1 MAEQNAGETLTKP
14 RIAVI
19 TGGARGLGYAIG
31 RRLAAN
37 GDIVVLWDVDREA
50 VNKAAETLPGGSA
63 SVVDVTSQE
72 SIDGAVK
79 QIVQEFG
86 RIDVLINSAGITGPN
101 QLLTEYSF
109 EEWRRVMA
117 INLDGVFLC
126 CRAVVP
132 VMLKGENGRIVNLA
146 SIAGKEG
153 NPNASCYSASKAGVI
168 ALTKSLGKELA
179 QTSIRVN
186 CVAPAAIETELLRQ
200 MTPEFTQ
207 FVISKIP
214 MGRLG
219 QPDEVAAMVEWLAS
233 QACSFSTGA
242 VFDISGGRATY

>member
-1 MAEQNAGETLTKP
+1 MAEQNAGEPLTKP
-14 RIAVI
+14 RIAII

-50 VNKAAETLPGGSA
+50 VNKAAETLPGGCA

-79 QIVQEFG
+79 QIFQEFG

-101 QLLTEYSF
+101 QLLTEYSL

-146 SIAGKEG
+146 SIAGKE
-153 NPNASCYSASKAGVI
+153 
-168 ALTKSLGKELA
+168 
-179 QTSIRVN
+179 
-186 CVAPAAIETELLRQ
+186 
-200 MTPEFTQ
+200 
-207 FVISKIP
+207 
-214 MGRLG
+214 
-219 QPDEVAAMVEWLAS
+219 
-233 QACSFSTGA
+233 
-242 VFDISGGRATY
+242 

>member
-1 MAEQNAGETLTKP
+1 MTDRLSAAGPARP

-19 TGGARGLGYAIG
+19 TGGAGGLGYAIG

-37 GDIVVLWDVDREA
+37 GDTVVLWDIDADA
-50 VNKAAETLPGGSA
+50 VRRAAASLPGA
-63 SVVDVTSQE
+63 RAAVVDVTRQDSVDQAARAVM
-72 SIDGAVK
+72 DDLGA
-79 QIVQEFG
+79 
-86 RIDVLINSAGITGPN
+86 IDVLVNSAGITGPN
-101 QLLTEYSF
+101 KLLADYSF
-109 EEWRRVMA
+109 EDWRRVMA
-117 INLDGVFLC
+117 INLDGTFLC
-126 CRAVVP
+126 CRAVTP
-132 VMLKGENGRIVNLA
+132 LMLKGENGRIVNLA

-153 NPNASCYSASKAGVI
+153 NANASAYSASKAGVI

-233 QACSFSTGA
+233 PACSFSTGA

>member
-1 MAEQNAGETLTKP
+1 MAEQNAVQTTRP

-19 TGGARGLGYAIG
+19 TGGAGGLGYAIA

-37 GDIVVLWDVDREA
+37 GDIVVLWDIDHAA
-50 VNKAAETLPGGSA
+50 VNKAAESLPGARA
-63 SVVDVTSQE
+63 SVVDVTRQD
-72 SIDGAVK
+72 SIDSAV
-79 QIVQEFG
+79 QEIVQEFG

-109 EEWRRVMA
+109 EEWRRVMS

-179 QTSIRVN
+179 ETSIRVN

-200 MTPEFTQ
+200 MTPEFTR

-233 QACSFSTGA
+233 PACSFSTGA
-242 VFDISGGRATY
+242 VFDVSGGRATY

>member
-1 MAEQNAGETLTKP
+1 MVEQNAGQTPTRP

-19 TGGARGLGYAIG
+19 TGGAGGLGYAIG

-37 GDIVVLWDVDREA
+37 GDIVVLWDIDRDA
-50 VNKAAETLPGGSA
+50 VHTAAETLSGA
-63 SVVDVTSQE
+63 RAFVVDVTRQE
-72 SIDGAVK
+72 SVEGAVK
-79 QIVQEFG
+79 QTLQEFG
-86 RIDVLINSAGITGPN
+86 CINVLINSAGITGPN
-101 QLLTEYSF
+101 QLLTEYSY

-132 VMLKGENGRIVNLA
+132 VMLTGENGRIVNLA

-186 CVAPAAIETELLRQ
+186 CVAPAAIETDLLRQ

-233 QACSFSTGA
+233 PTCSFSTGA

>member
-1 MAEQNAGETLTKP
+1 
-14 RIAVI
+14 
-19 TGGARGLGYAIG
+19 
-31 RRLAAN
+31 
-37 GDIVVLWDVDREA
+37 
-50 VNKAAETLPGGSA
+50 
-63 SVVDVTSQE
+63 
-72 SIDGAVK
+72 
-79 QIVQEFG
+79 
-86 RIDVLINSAGITGPN
+86 
-101 QLLTEYSF
+101 
-109 EEWRRVMA
+109 MA

-126 CRAVVP
+126 CRAVVT

-146 SIAGKEG
+146 SIAGKED

-214 MGRLG
+214 MGRWVSPMKLPKWWSG
-219 QPDEVAAMVEWLAS
+219 SCRRPARSRPERSFTSPAVARHIE
-233 QACSFSTGA
+233 TDGP
-242 VFDISGGRATY
+242 